1 MEKNPLVPDFEADAP
16 SARVENDP
24 AVDVVLAQLA
34 KPTKPLPAML
44 AKVKLPAAKKENPKK
59 MFDGVKP

>member
-1 MEKNPLVPDFEADAP
+1 M
-16 SARVENDP
+16 ENDP
-24 AVDVVLAQLA
+24 AVDVVLAQLV

-44 AKVKLPAAKKENPKK
+44 AKVKLPAVKKEDPKK